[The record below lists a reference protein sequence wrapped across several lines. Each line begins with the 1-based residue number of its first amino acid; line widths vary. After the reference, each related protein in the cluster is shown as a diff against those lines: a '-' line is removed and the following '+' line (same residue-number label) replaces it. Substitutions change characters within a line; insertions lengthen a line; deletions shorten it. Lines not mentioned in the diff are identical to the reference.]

1 MLSALILSSSITASQ
16 QIIIT
21 AGVMGERQSY
31 IQPHTTTTTITM
43 VVAEHDTHT
52 FNWVLGGTPSL
63 NIVLL
68 QTSPY
73 LLNCS

>member
-1 MLSALILSSSITASQ
+1 MRRKEGMLSALVLSSSITASQ
-16 QIIIT
+16 QIIII

-52 FNWVLGGTPSL
+52 HSIGCWV
-63 NIVLL
+63 VLL
-68 QTSPY
+68 A
-73 LLNCS
+73 